1 MARRQGQ
8 IDERKREA
16 VLDAAA
22 TLFADKGMAVS
33 MEEIARVAGVSKQTL
48 YNRFASKAEIA
59 KALAN
64 QRSDAIVAPLMG
76 SGEPAQ
82 VLEALAVSLLE
93 RVCRPDKVG
102 SMRGVVLMSA
112 EAPDIALAVY
122 EGGPLRSLK
131 LLSAWLAEQTRAG
144 RLDVPEPEDAAEMF
158 NGMVLGHAHLRAVL
172 NVPQLEA
179 ARRARRA
186 RNAVRL
192 FMAAYGPK
200 VSVASRTASDA

>member
-1 MARRQGQ
+1 
-8 IDERKREA
+8 
-16 VLDAAA
+16 
-22 TLFADKGMAVS
+22 
-33 MEEIARVAGVSKQTL
+33 
-48 YNRFASKAEIA
+48 
-59 KALAN
+59 
-64 QRSDAIVAPLMG
+64 
-76 SGEPAQ
+76 
-82 VLEALAVSLLE
+82 
-93 RVCRPDKVG
+93 
-102 SMRGVVLMSA
+102 MRGVVLMSA

-158 NGMVLGHAHLRAVL
+158 NGMVLGHAHLRAML
-172 NVPQLEA
+172 NVPQLDA

>member
-22 TLFADKGMAVS
+22 TLFAEKGMAVS

-59 KALAN
+59 RAIAN
-64 QRSDAIVAPLMG
+64 RRSDAIVAPLKG
-76 SGEPAQ
+76 TGEPTQ
-82 VLEALAVSLLE
+82 VLEALALSLLD
-93 RVCRPDKVG
+93 RICHPDKVG

-112 EAPDIALAVY
+112 EAPDVALAVY
-122 EGGPLRSLK
+122 EGGPQRSLK
-131 LLSAWLAEQTRAG
+131 LLSAWLADQTRAG
-144 RLDVPEPEDAAEMF
+144 RLDVADPDEAAEMF
-158 NGMVLGHAHLRAVL
+158 TGMVLGHGHLRAML
-172 NVPQLEA
+172 NAPQLDA
-179 ARRARRA
+179 PRRAERA

-192 FMAAYGPK
+192 FFAGYGPK
-200 VSVASRTASDA
+200 VSVASTAASGA